1 MYNVSFPSPVY
12 LFLPRIKCFFFL
24 NNAAEIECKITTKF

>member
-1 MYNVSFPSPVY
+1 MY
-12 LFLPRIKCFFFL
+12 LFLPLYIFSFPCIKCFFFL